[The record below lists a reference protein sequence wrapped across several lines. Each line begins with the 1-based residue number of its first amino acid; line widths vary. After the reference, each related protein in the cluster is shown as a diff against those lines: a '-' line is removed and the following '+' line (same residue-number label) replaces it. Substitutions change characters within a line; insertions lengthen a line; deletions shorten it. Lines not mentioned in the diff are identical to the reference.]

1 MQSLTKKKKRVIN
14 RGFCQKC
21 DQIVEVSHQDEGGR
35 VYLVKHCPDCGD
47 TRFPVSNDAARYH
60 EKRRLAEYECE
71 ARRTCKLNCFDCDHG
86 KLPSLV
92 FIDITNR
99 CNMNCPICLA
109 NIPAMGFRFDPP
121 IQYFEKIFQ
130 KLTRFKPRPKIQ
142 IFGGEPTV
150 REDLIDIIKMAKTYG
165 ISSRVVTNGIRL
177 ADEAYCKELLATK
190 CQLMFS
196 FDGRGREIYNVLRKN
211 PKTLE
216 LKLKALENIRKHR
229 KAKITIMCAAGEG
242 INDRYMPDLLDFCHD
257 GRDYIAALDMIPLVA
272 NWGPEEIPAGSSTME
287 DVERIMGEARE
298 GIEFFPAG
306 LLFKVKNLKETF
318 DLTLTFGGAH
328 PNCESVSLLISD
340 GEKYQ
345 PLSRFLKIPQNQLL
359 REALRLDERMGKILE
374 RSLIAKK
381 FGKNGKKLI
390 AGLMVLNFLRKNVNY
405 NRVFGGDIAIKALKI
420 AAGLIR
426 GEKLKNL
433 LRRYTRCQSIL
444 RMIVLPFEEKACIES
459 ARLVDCPAS
468 FAFENPRTE
477 KICLMPVCSWPI
489 FKNDVLRKTAEKYG
503 TDKAS
508 TKRGRVDLNVQPI
521 EN

>member
-1 MQSLTKKKKRVIN
+1 MQSSAKKQKRVIN

-21 DQIVEVSHQDEGGR
+21 DKIVEVSHRDRDGR
-35 VYLVKHCPDCGD
+35 VYLVKHCPDCGE
-47 TRFPVSNDAARYH
+47 TEFPVSNDAGRYH
-60 EKRRLAEYECE
+60 EKRILAEYHGE
-71 ARRTCKLNCFDCDHG
+71 AQRTCRLNCFDCDHG
-86 KLPSLV
+86 KQPSLV
-92 FIDITNR
+92 FIDVTNR

-121 IQYFEKIFQ
+121 IEYFEKIFQ

-142 IFGGEPTV
+142 LFGGEPTV
-150 REDLIDIIKMAKTYG
+150 REDLIDIIDMAKSYG

-177 ADEAYCKELLATK
+177 ADEEYCKKLLATR

-196 FDGRGREIYNVLRKN
+196 FDGKGPEIYSVLRKN
-211 PKTLE
+211 PKTLD

-229 KAKITIMCAAGEG
+229 KAKITIMCATGEG
-242 INDRYMPDLLDFCHD
+242 INDRYMADLLDFCHE

-272 NWGPEEIPAGSSTME
+272 NWGPEDIEAGSSTME
-287 DVERIMGEARE
+287 DVERVMGEARE

-306 LLFKVKNLKETF
+306 LLYKVKNLKETF
-318 DLTLTFGGAH
+318 HLTLTFGGAH

-345 PLSRFLKIPQNQLL
+345 PLSKFLKIPQNRMLK
-359 REALRLDERMGKILE
+359 EALKLDAAMGKTLE
-374 RSLIAKK
+374 RSLIARK
-381 FGKNGKKLI
+381 FGKNGKKLV
-390 AGLMVLNFLRKNVNY
+390 AGLMVLNFLRKYVDY
-405 NRVFGGDIAIKALKI
+405 NQIFDGDIAIKSIKI

-426 GEKLKNL
+426 GEKLKTL
-433 LRRYTRCQSIL
+433 LRRYTRSQSIL

-459 ARLVDCPAS
+459 ARLVECPAS
-468 FAFENPRTE
+468 FAFENPRTG

-508 TKRGRVDLNVQPI
+508 TKRGKPDLNVQPL